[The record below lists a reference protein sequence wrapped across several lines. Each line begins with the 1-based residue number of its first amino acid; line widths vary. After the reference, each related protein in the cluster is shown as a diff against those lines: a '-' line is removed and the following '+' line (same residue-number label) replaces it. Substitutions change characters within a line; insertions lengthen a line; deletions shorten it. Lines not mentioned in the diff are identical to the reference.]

1 MIKLLAILLFSLPV
15 WAVQPVDPAFT
26 RTMDAIQTRSLAPF
40 SLKWSHQGN
49 YLAYL
54 KPSPEAEVIELWV
67 ADLKT
72 NRDLKLAG
80 AERKSNESE
89 AEKEL
94 KERMR
99 IGGGGV
105 TFFSWFHNSEKI
117 LYKNGGKLWQV
128 TIATGKKQVIPVQLN
143 PVLFP
148 LISPDDQTIS
158 LVSKGEIY
166 LIDASTG
173 KHRRLTKS
181 ANDCSYNGMADFN
194 AAEELDRYQGMWW
207 APDSRFLY
215 FTHVDESRM
224 EKWALP
230 RDTSFKPNYQLQRYP
245 VSGGINADVSL
256 YRACVK
262 TGNLKKMPV
271 PLKGDWY
278 LARVHFM
285 ENDPTIEILSR
296 DQKNLYIYQYNNLK
310 PTLITHEYDAC
321 WLNLNKSFHYFPRRK
336 AFLWTSEESGINQI
350 YLVYLKTNG
359 ASRMPVT
366 HEKNPVLNI
375 VGVSRD
381 QVYFTESADNP
392 TENRLMNLN
401 LDTDKVSPVEAGKG
415 WLRVSM
421 SEDTRHYLAS
431 SSSLNQP
438 PVSTLVTMGKGERE
452 FFREAIP
459 QIPGLAKNVHVQ
471 FHFTTTDNIVLYG
484 VLDRPAVLE
493 SGKKYPILVY
503 TYGGPHAQVASNS
516 YSSRNELWDKYLNT
530 KGFCVFRMDN
540 RGSANRSAVFER
552 AIYHNMGD
560 LELKDQIA
568 GLNTL
573 CREFAFLDRSRAGIW
588 GWSYAGF
595 MTAAA
600 LLKRPGVFYAGA
612 AVAPVTDWRCYDT
625 HYTEERLGMPQ
636 NNEEAYRRSSPISFA
651 DSLRDHLLIIHGVG
665 DDNVH
670 FQDTVGLVNELIKTK
685 VDFEVMFYPGSQHGI
700 RADSKRIHLFRKITR
715 HFERYLKGVPDA
727 VGN

>member
-1 MIKLLAILLFSLPV
+1 MKKLLVILLFSLPV
-15 WAVQPVDPAFT
+15 WAVQPVDPVFT

-49 YLAYL
+49 HLAYL
-54 KPSPEAEVIELWV
+54 KASPAAEVNELWV

-72 NRDLKLAG
+72 NRELKLVG
-80 AERKSNESE
+80 AELKSNESE

-224 EKWALP
+224 AKWALP

-285 ENDPTIEILSR
+285 ENDPTIQILSR

-359 ASRMPVT
+359 VSRMPVT
-366 HEKNPVLNI
+366 HGKSPVLNI

-401 LDTDKVSPVEAGKG
+401 LDTGKVSPVEEGKG

-421 SEDTRHYLAS
+421 SEDTRHYLVS

-438 PVSTLVTMGKGERE
+438 PVTTLVTMGKGEWE

-471 FHFTTTDNIVLYG
+471 FHFTTTDNVVLYG

-530 KGFCVFRMDN
+530 KGICVFRMDN
-540 RGSANRSAVFER
+540 RGSANRSAGFER

-568 GLNTL
+568 GLNAL
-573 CREFAFLDRSRAGIW
+573 CREFAFLDRTRAGIW
-588 GWSYAGF
+588 GWSYGGYMTCMAMTRFAGQF
-595 MTAAA
+595 KA
-600 LLKRPGVFYAGA
+600 GV
-612 AVAPVTDWRCYDT
+612 AVAPVTDWHLYDSA
-625 HYTEERLGMPQ
+625 YTERYMGTAKENPDG
-636 NNEEAYRRSSPISFA
+636 YRNSSVLTWA
-651 DSLRDHLLIIHGVG
+651 DQLKGKLLIMAGIS

-670 FQDTVGLVNELIKTK
+670 FHNTELLLKK
-685 VDFEVMFYPGSQHGI
+685 FVENNRYPDLMVYPGKKHSI
-700 RADSKRIHLFRKITR
+700 RGRQTRKYLFWRISDYFISNL
-715 HFERYLKGVPDA
+715 
-727 VGN
+727 